1 MQFKAPPFLRCSL
14 AFHGFTEAD
23 LREMEEIAISNGMFS
38 MSMIL
43 RSMYELYCQRSISLF
58 DEILWFTH

>member
-38 MSMIL
+38 MSMIP
-43 RSMYELYCQRSISLF
+43 RSMY
-58 DEILWFTH
+58 